1 MISHKYSKILILEIL
16 LHLLKQNNYTS
27 LNDLKYMSG
36 GGQSLHVNEIDK
48 WNVISFNSKHL
59 HQSSHPQAVIESKQ
73 FSLFEP

>member
-48 WNVISFNSKHL
+48 
-59 HQSSHPQAVIESKQ
+59 
-73 FSLFEP
+73 